1 MVLFEPMKRII
12 ATIIV
17 ISAFAYIGWF
27 SMMTP
32 PSTKKSSDPDD
43 ITANI
48 KTAYHT
54 GLQAI
59 MQRSYLRVHEIWYL
73 KKIAQLDPAPTIN
86 NFLDEIHKDYR
97 PIGSDRFFAPIAFPD
112 APTGSVDN
120 LSKMG
125 TSFDLLV
132 ATFYAANCR
141 SYERYPYEIFPF
153 VMIPAPS
160 YMLNFQI
167 MVLRW
172 VEEQG
177 CYIPDDWAEIR
188 PDLHERLQNE
198 LSRRETFSDLLLAQT
213 ALSLMEGIMK
223 KPPPETLKQI
233 IAFQGENGFWSY
245 KKGSEK
251 SLSNLG
257 LGNRASISKTL
268 TTLQALFILAAEQ
281 FGVPSKMYPQKII
294 SPQGFDEAGGLVTAP
309 VELPP
314 DAGVTPQELE
324 IPPR

>member
-1 MVLFEPMKRII
+1 MKRIF

-17 ISAFAYIGWF
+17 ISAFAYFGWL
-27 SMMTP
+27 SIMTP
-32 PSTKKSSDPDD
+32 PSPKTSSDPED
-43 ITANI
+43 IGSNI
-48 KTAYHT
+48 KAAYDS
-54 GLQAI
+54 GLKAI
-59 MQRSYLRVHEIWYL
+59 MTRSYLRVHEIWYL
-73 KKIAQLDPAPTIN
+73 KKIAQLDPDPKIKN
-86 NFLDEIHKDYR
+86 YLDQIHEDYR

-141 SYERYPYEIFPF
+141 AYDRYASEIFPF

-177 CYIPDDWAEIR
+177 CDVPLDWSEVR
-188 PDLHERLQNE
+188 PELQDRLLNE
-198 LSRRETFSDLLLAQT
+198 LSRQNTFSDLMLAQT
-213 ALSLMEGIMK
+213 AIALMEGVMK
-223 KPPPETLKQI
+223 KPSPELIKQI
-233 IAFQGENGFWSY
+233 ILYQQDDGYWSNQPE
-245 KKGSEK
+245 SET

-257 LGNRASISKTL
+257 LGNKASISKTM
-268 TTLQALFILAAEQ
+268 TTLQALFIIAAER
-281 FGVPSKMYPQKII
+281 FGVPPKLYPQKIVN
-294 SPQGFDEAGGLVTAP
+294 PQPIDEASGLATAP
-309 VELPP
+309 IELPP

-324 IPPR
+324 IPPQ